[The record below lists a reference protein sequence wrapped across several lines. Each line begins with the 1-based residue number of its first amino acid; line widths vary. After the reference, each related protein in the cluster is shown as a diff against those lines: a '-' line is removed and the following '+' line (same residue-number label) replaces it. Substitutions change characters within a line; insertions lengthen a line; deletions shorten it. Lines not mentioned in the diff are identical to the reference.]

1 MMNTLKKC
9 RYRYDALDL
18 LVGIEPAEAQALQRF
33 YCREHLVTELQGTS
47 SQRVFQHDKQLL
59 ALQSR
64 RGDVFNS
71 GLLATDRQRSVLR
84 VTEPGGLV
92 RQAYAPYGHRRVEH
106 GPGSL
111 LGFAGEALDP
121 VTGHYLLGNGHRLFN
136 TRLMRF
142 NGPDSLSPF
151 GRGGLNSYAYCL
163 GDPVN
168 FSDPTGNVSEAN
180 LIGMIFSGVVLLTTV
195 ITLFP
200 AVPFLVGKNALG
212 AGILRSGQ
220 SAKLKVGALSSGLA
234 GPLAVVGAGAGLTRA
249 VIQEVDPDSSAQS
262 FLSWVSLMAGST
274 ALLARGGSYWAAR
287 DPKTLPALKRFT
299 ENKHAASIARST
311 SPSSSAPENSQ
322 EFMLSALQQAATG
335 IRRHSV

>member
-1 MMNTLKKC
+1 MSTLKKC

-33 YCREHLVTELQGTS
+33 YCREHLATELQGTS

-71 GLLATDRQRSVLR
+71 GLLATDQQRSVLW

-111 LGFAGEALDP
+111 PGFTGEALDP

-136 TRLMRF
+136 TLLMRF

-151 GRGGLNSYAYCL
+151 GRGGLNPYAYCL

-180 LIGMIFSGVVLLTTV
+180 LIGMIFSSVVLLTTV

-200 AVPFLVGKNALG
+200 AVPFLVAKNALG
-212 AGILRSGQ
+212 AGILKSGQ
-220 SAKLKVGALSSGLA
+220 STRLKIGAVSSGLA
-234 GPLAVVGAGAGLTRA
+234 GPLALVGAGAGLTRA
-249 VIQEVDPDSSAQS
+249 VIQEVDPDSSAQR

-274 ALLARGGSYWAAR
+274 AMLARGGSYWAAR

-299 ENKHAASIARST
+299 ENKQPASIAKPT
-311 SPSSSAPENSQ
+311 SPPSSVPEDPRQPIRS
-322 EFMLSALQQAATG
+322 SLQQTATG
-335 IRRHSV
+335 IRRKTV